1 MPGSLTNIGEEIV
14 LEFLFNNS
22 SRQIGF
28 VFLGL
33 IAGGQITE
41 QDNLLS
47 IVNGEIE
54 VQDENYQRQIITFSS
69 PLVDQETGEGYV
81 ENENEIQFG
90 PWAAD
95 QPVEITQAFI
105 TDTLSGGSGL
115 LLAHLELTHSR
126 QPKAGSFLDILS
138 GDLVFKID

>member
-1 MPGSLTNIGEEIV
+1 MAGSLTNIGEQLV

-22 SRQIGF
+22 NRQIGF

-33 IAGGQITE
+33 IAGGTITE
-41 QDNLLS
+41 GDNLPAVVS
-47 IVNGEIE
+47 SEIE

-69 PLVDQETGEGYV
+69 PLFDEETGEGYV
-81 ENENEIQFG
+81 ENRNEIQFG

-95 QPVEITQAFI
+95 QPEEITQAFI
-105 TDTLSGGSGL
+105 TDTLEGDSGL
-115 LLAHLELTHSR
+115 LIAYLDLTHTR
-126 QPKAGSFLDILS
+126 QPKAGSVLDVLT